1 MARLMW
7 ENEAALKVNHQ
18 NCLHNKETCPK
29 MPRRREK
36 RRKSLA
42 ESQPPHRQRREAI
55 MGTKSRLRINESIPM
70 TSTSALTKE
79 IYSIVAITGEQIL
92 CYLMA
97 LVRKIVRKNNLWL
110 CLDLVSHL
118 KNPNTTSKFQMN
130 RCWAASYK
138 TTSNKRKAKSLCESG
153 LL

>member
-18 NCLHNKETCPK
+18 NCLRNKETCHK
-29 MPRRREK
+29 MPKRREK

-42 ESQPPHRQRREAI
+42 ESQPPHPRRREAI
-55 MGTKSRLRINESIPM
+55 MGTKSRLRINESIPT

-79 IYSIVAITGEQIL
+79 ICSIGAIKGEQIL

-97 LVRKIVRKNNLWL
+97 LVRKIARKNNLWL
-110 CLDLVSHL
+110 CLSLASHL
-118 KNPNTTSKFQMN
+118 KSQNTTSKFQMN
-130 RCWAASYK
+130 RCWAASSK
-138 TTSNKRKAKSLCESG
+138 TTSNKRKAKSLSKSG